1 MSSVNEGFV
10 PRHCSGE
17 LFLECP
23 EISEISSGFFL
34 VVMVRAHLAQPC
46 HDAEGVLTADRKCTL
61 FSEITQKNGLGHMV
75 VIFNRVGHCEI
86 DFMKF
91 VKHLWAFIGDCA
103 KFRFCEDS
111 QA

>member
-10 PRHCSGE
+10 PIHCSGE

-46 HDAEGVLTADRKCTL
+46 MMQRVCSLQIENALCFLKSHRK
-61 FSEITQKNGLGHMV
+61 IA
-75 VIFNRVGHCEI
+75 
-86 DFMKF
+86 
-91 VKHLWAFIGDCA
+91 WATWF
-103 KFRFCEDS
+103 
-111 QA
+111 